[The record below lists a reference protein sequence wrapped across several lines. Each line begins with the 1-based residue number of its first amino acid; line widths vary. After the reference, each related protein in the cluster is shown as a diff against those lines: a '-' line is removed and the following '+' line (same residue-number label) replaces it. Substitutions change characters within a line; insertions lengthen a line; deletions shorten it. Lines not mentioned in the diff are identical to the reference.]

1 MIKAFAL
8 VIFLSTTS
16 IIYCQSYEESYLH
29 HDFMVSYGLPS
40 TDIFQDINSTMLDD
54 KFPDLRYIRDN
65 YRGSG
70 IINLIYRYVSENEM
84 MFLGISGSY
93 NQTVGDIYNVGQLEG
108 ELNREFITV
117 AVEGQYRYQNMNK
130 VQLYSGIGIGYTF
143 GNETLNPPASSG
155 NATSIGSINSI
166 AWQINAIGIRVGKSF
181 AGFAEFGYG
190 YKGIVNVGL
199 SLQLY

>member
-1 MIKAFAL
+1 
-8 VIFLSTTS
+8 
-16 IIYCQSYEESYLH
+16 
-29 HDFMVSYGLPS
+29 MVSYGLPS